1 MLGSFE
7 TDVTALQ
14 ASSRALVAVYVV
26 VGSAFAAK
34 VAISVASVIIRVGD
48 ILATGISATL
58 NVARTIASS
67 GVGVSIYAVI
77 ANVVAALYVTSSIA
91 VVGVNV
97 AGNLAN
103 VVTTDYVTNCIAI
116 AIVNVRRNLASSA
129 TNVTGCITSVA
140 VDVFL
145 NNCFANKATKN
156 TSGVTVIFKCVANLT
171 NVSAALYITNGVTN
185 IGVFVSDCT
194 GESASIALC
203 ITSMIVNV
211 GSVTGFFTVVTNG
224 ITFTF
229 VNVGNLANASAQVTG
244 LVTYVVVFVRSNA
257 FKAAR
262 VTGCITRIVIGVLDS
277 ITRNATNITVGV
289 TLAVVCPSVHILG
302 DFTLQA
308 TVVTVGVALVGVNV
322 STYCALCLTYVTI
335 GVASV
340 VVLVSI
346 GLAYC
351 LTYVTL
357 SITSV
362 GVGMCDVTVVA
373 TTLVVTSG
381 ITAVGVF
388 MICFALISTAG
399 GVTQGVTVVIPN
411 VVNDASLTAKVT
423 SGVTNATLIL
433 VIVIVI
439 GVVVCFGNGLAAV
452 VITNVTDCITRV
464 IVCVRTRT
472 DVDFTTTYGCT
483 LFGASIDEL
492 VGDLAGVCTLVTI
505 GIASV
510 GEAVRCYAFVSTE
523 VTNSIAIVVVN
534 VSNTVATGVSTNV
547 ANGIALITECL
558 IGVRD
563 VQRLTGVAAIYR
575 LAFCGGTNNCVA
587 SGVASVI
594 KGSLGVADVQGV
606 ASVATVYGL
615 SGSVCSNNSV
625 ASSVAIV
632 IKSSFGIGNVQRIA
646 SEITTVGVTSGIA
659 SIVELMSANFA
670 LESAAFYV
678 TNGIASTGPF
688 VACGASISAVSNVTN
703 RVAGVI
709 EFVRE
714 NLALESTANV
724 VTGVIAFA
732 GEFVICNFTGKGTTL
747 GVTIGVT
754 QRAKDVVGVGSPNCN
769 QMHIICYGSCLGIP
783 SGAVLELP
791 TNKVVS
797 ALGGVSQIGELFTAG
812 YGDRCNGASAI
823 RIKGYGFGIKEEQNS
838 RKYNR
843 NREQNQKCDG
853 KCLLFGSFLT
863 GLHGLHGLLG
873 LHRLHGLHI
882 HFHFLLKNT

>member
-34 VAISVASVIIRVGD
+34 VAISVASVVIRVGD

-67 GVGVSIYAVI
+67 GVGVSIYAVV

-140 VDVFL
+140 VNVFL

-156 TSGVTVIFKCVANLT
+156 TSGVTVVFKCVANLT
-171 NVSAALYITNGVTN
+171 NVSAALYVTNGVTN

-194 GESASIALC
+194 GESASVALC

-211 GSVTGFFTVVTNG
+211 GSVTGFFTVVTNC

-257 FKAAR
+257 FKSAR

-322 STYCALCLTYVTI
+322 STYRALCLTYVTI

-388 MICFALISTAG
+388 MLCFALISTAG

-411 VVNDASLTAKVT
+411 VGNGASLTAKVT
-423 SGVTNATLIL
+423 SGVANATLIL
-433 VIVIVI
+433 VLVIVI

-452 VITNVTDCITRV
+452 VLTNVTGCITRV
-464 IVCVRTRT
+464 IVCVRTGAEI
-472 DVDFTTTYGCT
+472 DFTTTYGCT
-483 LFGASIDEL
+483 LFGASIGEL
-492 VGDLAGVCTLVTI
+492 VGDLTSVCTLVTI
-505 GIASV
+505 GITI
-510 GEAVRCYAFVSTE
+510 VREVVRSYAFVSTE

-534 VSNTVATGVSTNV
+534 VSNTVATGVTANV

-558 IGVRD
+558 IGIRG
-563 VQRLTGVAAIYR
+563 VQRLTGVTAGLLFAVLI
-575 LAFCGGTNNCVA
+575 CPSGSVT
-587 SGVASVI
+587 SGVASVVE
-594 KGSLGVADVQGV
+594 SCLGVADVQRIALV
-606 ASVATVYGL
+606 VTNVT
-615 SGSVCSNNSV
+615 SGI
-625 ASSVAIV
+625 ARAGE
-632 IKSSFGIGNVQRIA
+632 SSFGIGNVQRIA

-714 NLALESTANV
+714 NLALETTTNV
-724 VTGVIAFA
+724 ITGVVAFA
-732 GEFVICNFTGKGTTL
+732 GEFVICNFTSEGTTL

-797 ALGGVSQIGELFTAG
+797 ALGGVSQIGELFTAS